1 MIIKNMTFDAFME
14 QLASRSR
21 LPDTSNVTPIVEAVK
36 NRGDDAVRDY
46 TREFDGLDL
55 ETFQV
60 PDTDLDRALTTINP
74 GVKGALERA
83 AANIRAFA
91 QAQLKQLRSFTMETQ
106 PGVVCGQ
113 RLAPLNRVAVYAPGG
128 RYPLPSSL
136 LMGAVPART
145 AGVGEIIVCTPPAKD
160 GPDPVLLAAARIA
173 GADRVFTIGGAQ
185 AIAAC
190 AFGTDQV
197 PRCDKIVG
205 PGNRYVTAAKQL
217 VYGTVGIDLPAGPS
231 ELLVLAD
238 DTAVPERI
246 ALELMA
252 QAEHDPDAVPVLV
265 TPSNRLAQQVKAE
278 LTARVPA
285 TPTRDII
292 EQSLAENGAMV
303 VTDSLEQAIDAA
315 NEMGPEHLSLLVSDP
330 DAVASRLTSFGTLF
344 IGDLSAVALGDYAAG
359 VNHVLP
365 TAGTARFTGG
375 LSAVDF
381 VRLQT
386 TLTVN
391 TEGLK
396 QVGWAAVLL
405 ADSEGLSAH
414 AECLRNRLH
423 GHPRC

>member
-1 MIIKNMTFDAFME
+1 MMIRQMDFNGFME
-14 QLASRSR
+14 QLASRNR
-21 LPDTSNVTPIVEAVK
+21 LPDTADVTPIVKAVK
-36 NRGDDAVRDY
+36 DRGDDAVRDY
-46 TREFDGLDL
+46 TREFDGIDL

-60 PDTDLDRALTTINP
+60 PDTELDRALTTINP
-74 GVKGALERA
+74 GVRGALERA
-83 AANIRAFA
+83 AANIRSFA
-91 QAQLKQLRSFTMETQ
+91 EAQLEQLKNFTVETQ

-145 AGVGEIIVCTPPAKD
+145 AGVSEIIVCTPPAKD

-205 PGNRYVTAAKQL
+205 PGNRFVTAAKQL

-238 DTAVPERI
+238 ETAVPERI

-265 TPSNRLAQQVKAE
+265 TTSRTLAERVHAE
-278 LTARVPA
+278 LEARVPA
-285 TPTRDII
+285 IPTKDVIRRA
-292 EQSLAENGAMV
+292 LGENGVIV
-303 VTDSLEQAIDAA
+303 VTEDLEQAINAA
-315 NEMGPEHLSLLVSDP
+315 NEMGPEHLSLMVAATE
-330 DAVASRLTSFGTLF
+330 AVAPRLTTFGTLF

-365 TAGTARFTGG
+365 TSGTARFTGG

-386 TLTVN
+386 TLSVN

-405 ADSEGLSAH
+405 ADSEGLAAH

-423 GHPRC
+423 GHPKC